1 MTKYKKGIRFITYL
15 PSKHSI
21 GGIGHCFIDY
31 LSAFIISEIFKEVIF
46 VNNKFEVCQNNKRG
60 MIVKNRTFDWFNFLN
75 LHVLSK
81 TYVKNIS
88 KKHEFIPVK
97 KTSGVKKN
105 RYQNICLEDIKQN
118 LKIDKLN
125 YLIQNNR
132 IYLFD
137 LYYYE
142 KNNFLPENTTLN
154 IVNKLKHNF
163 YLKHKRI
170 DKSSKMYINVYLRRG
185 DFDKKSFE
193 ETFTFDTL
201 NMIYSN
207 IRKKKKCI
215 INIISA
221 GVEEDMNIIRRKYQK
236 FKPNFFFNKNEKD
249 VFYLMTQSDILIF
262 YNSTFPFTA
271 SLFCNG
277 KIIKKKDD
285 DYFSKMVYNKD
296 ISFLD
301 NYIITNKFSKE
312 HLIKI
317 GLTEK
322 H

>member
-1 MTKYKKGIRFITYL
+1 MTKYKKGTRYITYF
-15 PSKHSI
+15 PEKHSV

-31 LSAFIISEIFKEVIF
+31 LTAFIISEIFEEVTFI
-46 VNNKFEVCQNNKRG
+46 NYKFEIPPNNERN
-60 MIVKNRTFDWFNFLN
+60 MIVHNEKVDWFNFLN
-75 LHVLSK
+75 LHELSK
-81 TYVKNIS
+81 KYIKNIS
-88 KKHEFIPVK
+88 KEHEFIPVK
-97 KTSGVKKN
+97 KTTGPRKN
-105 RYQNICLEDIKQN
+105 RYQNIDLSYLRNAIK
-118 LKIDKLN
+118 IYKLN
-125 YLIQNNR
+125 YLIENNR

-142 KNNFLPENTTLN
+142 KNNFLPQNTTLN

-163 YLKHKRI
+163 YLNNERL
-170 DKSSKMYINVYLRRG
+170 DKSSRMYINVYLRRG

-249 VFYLMTQSDILIF
+249 VFYLMTQSDVLIF

-277 KIIKKKDD
+277 KIIKKKND

-301 NYIITNKFSKE
+301 NYIITNKLSKE

-317 GLTEK
+317 GLK
-322 H
+322 

>member
-1 MTKYKKGIRFITYL
+1 MTKYKKGIRYITYL

-46 VNNKFEVCQNNKRG
+46 VNNKFEVCLNNKRD
-60 MIVKNRTFDWFNFLN
+60 MLVKNRTFDWFNFLN

-125 YLIQNNR
+125 YLIENNR

-142 KNNFLPENTTLN
+142 KNNFLPQNTTLN

-163 YLKHKRI
+163 Y
-170 DKSSKMYINVYLRRG
+170 
-185 DFDKKSFE
+185 
-193 ETFTFDTL
+193 
-201 NMIYSN
+201 
-207 IRKKKKCI
+207 
-215 INIISA
+215 
-221 GVEEDMNIIRRKYQK
+221 
-236 FKPNFFFNKNEKD
+236 
-249 VFYLMTQSDILIF
+249 
-262 YNSTFPFTA
+262 
-271 SLFCNG
+271 
-277 KIIKKKDD
+277 
-285 DYFSKMVYNKD
+285 
-296 ISFLD
+296 
-301 NYIITNKFSKE
+301 
-312 HLIKI
+312 
-317 GLTEK
+317 
-322 H
+322 